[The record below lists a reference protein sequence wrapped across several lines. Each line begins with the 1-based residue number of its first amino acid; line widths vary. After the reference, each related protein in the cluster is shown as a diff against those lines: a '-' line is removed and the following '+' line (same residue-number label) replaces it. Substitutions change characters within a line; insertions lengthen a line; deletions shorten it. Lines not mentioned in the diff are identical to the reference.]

1 MKTVRPRSRDRIS
14 HLATNAFVMIFI
26 AEWGD
31 LPQILTAN
39 VAAHYHSGPAVG
51 V

>member
-1 MKTVRPRSRDRIS
+1 MKTAPPRSRDRIS
-14 HLATNAFVMIFI
+14 HLVTTAFVVIFI

-31 LPQILTAN
+31 LTQILTAN
-39 VAAHYHSGPAVG
+39 YHSGLAVG